1 MENGAPGRLNEAE
14 IRRRL
19 KTEALGRE
27 MEIHETLDSTN
38 LRAKQLAAGGAPH
51 GLLVAAETQSRGRG
65 RMGRSFF
72 SPDGAGLYL
81 SFLLRPEC
89 APERVAM
96 LTSLA
101 AVATARAME
110 HAAGA
115 EAQIK
120 WVNDL
125 YLGGKKV
132 CGILC
137 EAGLGTHPG
146 RVDYVVAGI
155 GINVNRMD
163 FPPELQGIATSIGNE
178 CGTAPDRNCLA
189 AEIANELEALLPQL
203 ETGEFLAESR
213 RRSNVIGREVLVIE
227 GGKQYPAR
235 AVDIDDRGCLVVE
248 KGPNRE
254 KAHLASGE
262 VSLRWLEEECPKR

>member
-1 MENGAPGRLNEAE
+1 MVGVLKSKGYNSFGMDQDNLMIAPYTTVMKRVLAQNYLSSINCSALTEELTDKAIEELTTVLRSNHKISGEADNDFT
-14 IRRRL
+14 IRSQ
-19 KTEALGRE
+19 EE
-27 MEIHETLDSTN
+27 MMQTMSSTMDTITII
-38 LRAKQLAAGGAPH
+38 LV
-51 GLLVAAETQSRGRG
+51 VAAA
-65 RMGRSFF
+65 F
-72 SPDGAGLYL
+72 S
-81 SFLLRPEC
+81 LL
-89 APERVAM
+89 
-96 LTSLA
+96 
-101 AVATARAME
+101 
-110 HAAGA
+110 
-115 EAQIK
+115 
-120 WVNDL
+120 
-125 YLGGKKV
+125 
-132 CGILC
+132 
-137 EAGLGTHPG
+137 
-146 RVDYVVAGI
+146 VAGI